1 MPRVSR
7 PSTRVYNSGQASR
20 RSPPS
25 GGERPQQGGRRFET
39 TQDRFPTPTR
49 SFSSTSALSLAL
61 FLTPNQ
67 LRPERSLARQHEH
80 VVGSAPSRTS
90 RRCRDRRTSTTT
102 WHCTARLFNMGR
114 TPRCVCGPTR
124 KAARIP
130 KPLAQGANAELRRSG
145 GGGTRSSRRLAA
157 THRRDGAT
165 LPLAAM
171 SRGTNTVVCGP
182 TRNQGGTRGP
192 SPRTQGANAELRHS
206 GGGGTPSRRRLLRS
220 QWAAIRRRDG
230 ATLLLAASSSAYT
243 LTCRGRRGTAIAYS

>member
-1 MPRVSR
+1 MG
-7 PSTRVYNSGQASR
+7 GQ
-20 RSPPS
+20 PT
-25 GGERPQQGGRRFET
+25 RFEGRTTPRTT
-39 TQDRFPTPTR
+39 TQDRFPTPTPLVFLHVSIESGPLSR
-49 SFSSTSALSLAL
+49 PTSCVQSA
-61 FLTPNQ
+61 
-67 LRPERSLARQHEH
+67 RSLVKHEH

-124 KAARIP
+124 KATRVP

-145 GGGTRSSRRLAA
+145 GGGTRSSRRLTA

-182 TRNQGGTRGP
+182 TRNQGSTRGP
-192 SPRTQGANAELRHS
+192 SPRTQGANAELKHS

-230 ATLLLAASSSAYT
+230 ATLLLAASSSACT
-243 LTCRGRRGTAIAYS
+243 